1 MIRRRCANAFA
12 QTSNG
17 HTSGIER
24 IATAILSKSEKDC
37 LVPSR
42 IAAELTPKLRTYLGI
57 VPLDTEGLEG
67 LLEKHRNAIAQLE
80 PTASEREAFLRTQL
94 SDSLLRRLPIHVR
107 SDGAIGDAE
116 NVFREADWPIPATLR
131 EHVPTIQL
139 CSNPVARERQQ
150 RLITVWSP
158 QSQLEIALSQTEP
171 HRLRIDIL
179 DALAKL
185 AAEKSEP
192 ELRLCQ
198 ALRTTPW
205 LAADERP
212 IAPQD
217 VLALPPSVDEAARA
231 LLIRSGQA
239 VQFLPVRKLAID
251 VREHPGFVHLEKW
264 ILPDQASS
272 FAALALMIEDSAIIG
287 RLGESYDYPIN
298 DFTALAAWRRSE
310 TAGMAAIG
318 GCPKLP
324 QRRSLRY
331 FGDHRSLCWSRRF
344 RRRFGSKSPRQ
355 SGSAGRGKW
364 TNGRSRATSVSP
376 RIWRRR

>member
-1 MIRRRCANAFA
+1 VQGHPSKSRHALAIGCCPNSKRMIRRRCANAFA

-24 IATAILSKSEKDC
+24 IATAILSKCEKDC

-239 VQFLPVRKLAID
+239 VQFHGFGVVAKWPEEDRRRVYSGSRVPTEGAGGATAARSFKTVMVSTPSTYWRVIVR
-251 VREHPGFVHLEKW
+251 RGFARV
-264 ILPDQASS
+264 ILLLRRRRV
-272 FAALALMIEDSAIIG
+272 AALFSVFRPKPVAQTGNPRKSTSQSWKPSPQSSSG
-287 RLGESYDYPIN
+287 Y
-298 DFTALAAWRRSE
+298 FWKT
-310 TAGMAAIG
+310 G
-318 GCPKLP
+318 GAE
-324 QRRSLRY
+324 
-331 FGDHRSLCWSRRF
+331 SRRT
-344 RRRFGSKSPRQ
+344 
-355 SGSAGRGKW
+355 W
-364 TNGRSRATSVSP
+364 
-376 RIWRRR
+376 